1 MGNRR
6 LSTVLFSVK
15 IRTGTDE
22 EKEIYLTWLLHLIGD
37 IHQPL
42 HCTAVFSEQFPNGD
56 KGGNDAFVRI
66 RSSPVKLHAFWEG
79 LLGNGTTAG
88 AITSDVREI
97 EAAMKEK
104 AADVQ
109 KEFDAHPTF
118 ESWGREGQELARRVV
133 YLNGELKVA
142 ASSARRIAA
151 NADVPTAPDEYAQNC
166 GKVARVQ
173 VGKAGLRIADQLKT
187 LLP

>member
-66 RSSPVKLHAFWEG
+66 RSSPVKLRRRDH
-79 LLGNGTTAG
+79 LGR
-88 AITSDVREI
+88 SRD
-97 EAAMKEK
+97 
-104 AADVQ
+104 
-109 KEFDAHPTF
+109 
-118 ESWGREGQELARRVV
+118 
-133 YLNGELKVA
+133 
-142 ASSARRIAA
+142 
-151 NADVPTAPDEYAQNC
+151 
-166 GKVARVQ
+166 
-173 VGKAGLRIADQLKT
+173 
-187 LLP
+187 